1 MKFGSVAIKDSVGGI
16 LAHSMLGIGGYIS
29 KGTVLDAT
37 HIAQLCAAGHENL
50 VVARLEKGDVEENL
64 AATRLA
70 KAIVCKPEMQGLR
83 VARAGAGRV
92 NLYSTRAGIVLLDEA
107 AILAVN
113 TVNPMITIATVSRFK
128 RVEEGS
134 MIATIKIISYSV
146 SEVAL
151 EDACSVGLS
160 GLGIAAPIFETATLV
175 ETQVEEN
182 RGTGK
187 GQVAIT
193 GRLDRLG
200 VQLESKIVV
209 EHKKDQL
216 ADALKEAKG
225 DVVFILTASAT
236 SDPLDVGPEALRKAG
251 GVITA
256 YGMPVDPGNLLF
268 LGWLGKK
275 PVIGLPGCARSP
287 ALNGADWVLERIIC
301 GQRLTQAHISSM
313 GVGGLL
319 KEIPTRPMPRAL

>member
-128 RVEEGS
+128 RVEVGS

-160 GLGIAAPIFETATLV
+160 GLSIAPPIFETATLV
-175 ETQVEEN
+175 ETQVEKK

-209 EHKKDQL
+209 EHKKDQ
-216 ADALKEAKG
+216 
-225 DVVFILTASAT
+225 
-236 SDPLDVGPEALRKAG
+236 
-251 GVITA
+251 
-256 YGMPVDPGNLLF
+256 
-268 LGWLGKK
+268 
-275 PVIGLPGCARSP
+275 
-287 ALNGADWVLERIIC
+287 
-301 GQRLTQAHISSM
+301 
-313 GVGGLL
+313 
-319 KEIPTRPMPRAL
+319 